1 MEYSYRLLNPRDY
14 LRLLYCVCFNMQAL
28 PAPTQREEQITLVLQ
43 ALVLSV
49 AGNFFWGGA
58 ANWWWGQFA
67 WERMIYGCAIGLC
80 VGLLLGTLTAIVA
93 PVGDK
98 SSEAVEMGV
107 RFGLP
112 ASLALGVSSGLTD
125 PVLAGLASGA
135 VLSRTVSSRLSGIA
149 GAFLGAIASLA
160 GGVAGSVSVGMAD
173 RLGYASDHAGYL
185 LGIGVNGLIWAVG
198 VTIAAGVA
206 VRVEKFN
213 RVGSVWVDC
222 WGGVG
227 LLLLLSFGVWGAL
240 GWLRFWLDEI
250 PAPPNQLTVVGVIGL
265 CYCRLPLWPLEAAV
279 GVLWRLWQSRKQLS
293 PDQLVNAIRW
303 AYFDCHMIL
312 PLPGETAALERLHR
326 LDHDRAVREAI
337 ELARFSG
344 HSLAAVS
351 TLRILAHTDPLGVQ
365 AHIGAIPDERDRKRL
380 LRYVVYR
387 LPEAPAR
394 AWKAQQQVEEI
405 NANLQAALSP
415 GASKPEEEKAPRQI
429 FRPRSHAQSATEL
442 VPDSSRREAIDR
454 ERGKLAQVV
463 KDFKDDHKHRM
474 LHVGAFGAIY
484 SALLEAL
491 ESETIADLGNFSIPA
506 LSEGAPHLIS
516 PSLRQI
522 LVGLN
527 QLAATAQ
534 GYATTTSPV
543 TQRDVLLQANE
554 QLEAIAAQ
562 VQEHSEALGAF
573 GPLLVLLVTDWRQLL
588 TSVGGGLAR
597 KEQVRPV
604 SNPYVY
610 GNPVLGRLFVGR
622 EDVMRHLQAEWGH
635 DGQCS
640 SVIIYGHRR
649 MGKSSILQ
657 NLGVGDR
664 FGDRTIIVDFNMQ
677 RVGHVKSTG
686 ELLLYLALKLRDV
699 CVARGLKGVGELRED
714 DFFRLSPY
722 VTFDRFLFRLDRA
735 RQDHRF
741 IITVDEF
748 EIIEK
753 QIKEGRL
760 EAQLLEHWRGA
771 FTTYHWFIMAFAGL
785 HTLEEMRHDFW
796 SPLFACVHAIEVDFL
811 SREAAEQ
818 LITKPSPDFAMD
830 YTPQAVGR
838 IAALTG
844 GQPYLIQLICHTL
857 VLRFNKQVFE
867 ESQKR
872 ERCFTETDVEAV
884 IETPEFKRESS
895 AYFNGVW
902 EQAEESREQTAILKA
917 LSRRNLSFSSI
928 VMETGLRQGMVEG
941 GLDILRRRK
950 VIRQRHGKY
959 GYTVPLMCDWVA
971 RKKK

>member
-1 MEYSYRLLNPRDY
+1 M
-14 LRLLYCVCFNMQAL
+14 
-28 PAPTQREEQITLVLQ
+28 
-43 ALVLSV
+43 
-49 AGNFFWGGA
+49 
-58 ANWWWGQFA
+58 
-67 WERMIYGCAIGLC
+67 
-80 VGLLLGTLTAIVA
+80 
-93 PVGDK
+93 
-98 SSEAVEMGV
+98 
-107 RFGLP
+107 
-112 ASLALGVSSGLTD
+112 
-125 PVLAGLASGA
+125 
-135 VLSRTVSSRLSGIA
+135 
-149 GAFLGAIASLA
+149 
-160 GGVAGSVSVGMAD
+160 
-173 RLGYASDHAGYL
+173 
-185 LGIGVNGLIWAVG
+185 GIGVNGLIWAVG
-198 VTIAAGVA
+198 VIIAAGVA

-213 RVGSVWVDC
+213 RIGSVWVDC
-222 WGGVG
+222 WGGIG
-227 LLLLLSFGVWGAL
+227 LLVLLSFGIPVAL
-240 GWLRFWLDEI
+240 GWLKPWFIESSDV
-250 PAPPNQLTVVGVIGL
+250 PSPLTAAGVVVV

-279 GVLWRLWQSRKQLS
+279 GELWRRWQSRKKIG
-293 PDQLVNAIRW
+293 PDRLVNAIRW
-303 AYFDCHMIL
+303 AYFDRHMIL
-312 PLPGETAALERLHR
+312 PLPGEAAALEQLHR
-326 LDHDRAVREAI
+326 LDHDRAIREAI

-351 TLRILAHTDPLGVQ
+351 TLRILARTDPIGVR
-365 AHIGAIPDERDRKRL
+365 AHIGAILDERDRRRL

-394 AWKAQQQVEEI
+394 AWNAQQQVDEI
-405 NANLQAALSP
+405 NANLQAALSL
-415 GASKPEEEKAPRQI
+415 GASKPEEEKAPRRI
-429 FRPRSHAQSATEL
+429 FSPRSHTQVFGPRSRAQAATEL
-442 VPDSSRREAIDR
+442 IPDSSRREAIDR
-454 ERGKLAQVV
+454 ERDKLAQAV
-463 KDFKDDHKHRM
+463 KDFKDDHKHKM

-484 SALLEAL
+484 NALLKGL
-491 ESETIADLGNFSIPA
+491 ESETIADIGNFSIPA
-506 LSEGAPHLIS
+506 LAEGSPHLIT
-516 PSLRQI
+516 PTLRQI
-522 LVGLN
+522 LVDLN
-527 QLAATAQ
+527 QLAATTQ

-554 QLEAIAAQ
+554 QLEAIAAR

-573 GPLLVLLVTDWRQLL
+573 GPLLLLLVTDWRQLL
-588 TSVGGGLAR
+588 TSVGGDLAR
-597 KEQVRPV
+597 EEQVRPV

-610 GNPVLGRLFVGR
+610 GNPVLGGLFVGR

-640 SVIIYGHRR
+640 SVVIYGHRR

-657 NLGVGDR
+657 NLGIGDR

-686 ELLLYLALKLRDV
+686 ELLFYLALKLRDV
-699 CVARGLKGVGELRED
+699 CVARGLRGIEEPRED

-722 VTFDRFLFRLDRA
+722 VTFDRFLFRLDRV
-735 RQDHRF
+735 RRGHRF

-760 EAQLLEHWRGA
+760 EAQLLEHWRGV

-838 IAALTG
+838 IAMLTG

-857 VLRFNKQVFE
+857 VMHFNKQVFE
-867 ESQKR
+867 ESLKR
-872 ERCFTETDVEAV
+872 ERCFTEADVEAV

-902 EQAEESREQTAILKA
+902 EQAEESREQTVVLKA
-917 LSRRNLSFSSI
+917 LSRGNLSLFDI
-928 VMETGLRQGMVEG
+928 VMKTELRRPVVENA
-941 GLDILRRRK
+941 LDILRRRK
-950 VIRQRHGKY
+950 VIMQRHGKY